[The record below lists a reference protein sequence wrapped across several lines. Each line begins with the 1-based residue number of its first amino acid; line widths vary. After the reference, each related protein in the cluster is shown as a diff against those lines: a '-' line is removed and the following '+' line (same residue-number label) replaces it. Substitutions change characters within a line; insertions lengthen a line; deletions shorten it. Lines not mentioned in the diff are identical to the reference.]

1 MLGVPHRTCWSYSIA
16 REGVT
21 QAHTWADGEAPT
33 TVDGMV
39 SVSTFR
45 TLADVLRE
53 WSDDRLCG
61 LLRMRPDLATPV
73 PQDIAAL
80 ASRAGTRA
88 SLSRAVERLDRF
100 RLSVLEATV
109 VAGEPVGQSRIA
121 ALLMAPEP
129 RIVEA
134 VDTLRALAIVWG
146 HPEELH
152 VLRAV
157 HEVLGPE
164 PAGLGP
170 SASNL
175 LRSYAPS
182 KLTRLAQ
189 TMEVPVGGDPATTIR
204 SIVNSWQQADRLDDL
219 IADCGPDSRQVLARL
234 TWGPPRGQLAPSSGD
249 PTSRAAAVAVGRLL
263 DRGLL
268 VPVDRRTVVLPREI
282 GLHLRGGRI
291 VAGPVHQ
298 RPRPDLTRCDPALV
312 DRTAGGAAFEFVR
325 RIELLG
331 EAWGQSP
338 PPVLRG
344 GGIGV
349 RDLRRAASLLDV
361 DEPLAALHIE
371 MAHEAG
377 LLAEGGDNEFDR
389 VWLPTEAFD
398 AWTVGAVVRRW
409 VVLADSWLRMH
420 RLVGLVGS
428 RDERDRPLNALRTG
442 LERAIAPDLRRV
454 VLQVLADL
462 PPGAAATPDAVSEV
476 VAWER
481 PRRGSLGESMVTWT
495 LREAA
500 AVGLTGLGALAVH
513 GRAVLD
519 GERDVAGLLEPLFP
533 EQVDSVLIQAD
544 LSAVAPGP
552 LESSVARDM
561 ALMADVESRGGA
573 TVYRF
578 TAESILRA
586 LDFGWSATDLHEFL
600 ATRSRTLVPQPLS
613 YLVDDMARRHGRVRV
628 GVAGSY
634 IRCDDD
640 AVLTRVIADPG
651 AAALR
656 LRRIGPTV
664 VVSEAPVDVV
674 LSTLRD
680 LGTAP
685 VAEGADG
692 TVNIWRHD
700 SRRALGRPPRSD
712 DPYGGLT
719 ESRLRSTVHALRSG
733 ERAVEARPHNAE
745 PGRLP
750 RTASI
755 DMVARLREAA
765 QARRSV
771 WLGYLDQQGTASEQ
785 IVEPV
790 SVGGGWLTAYD
801 DRSGQVRTFA
811 IHRISGVALL
821 GAS

>member
-1 MLGVPHRTCWSYSIA
+1 MLGRTSIP
-16 REGVT
+16 REPVEP
-21 QAHTWADGEAPT
+21 ANTWAEGEAPT
-33 TVDGMV
+33 TVDRMV

-45 TLADVLRE
+45 TLADVLRD
-53 WSDDRLCG
+53 WSDDQLCG

-73 PQDIAAL
+73 PQDIGAL

-129 RIVEA
+129 QVADA
-134 VDTLRALAIVWG
+134 VDSLRVLAIVWG

-170 SASNL
+170 SAASL
-175 LRSYAPS
+175 LRTYAPS
-182 KLTRLAQ
+182 KVSRLAQ
-189 TMEVPVGGDPATTIR
+189 ILGVPVDGDPTTTIR
-204 SIVNSWQQADRLDDL
+204 SIVESWQRADRLDEL
-219 IADCGPDSRQVLARL
+219 ITECGPHSRQVLARL
-234 TWGPPRGQLAPSSGD
+234 TWGPPRGQLPSSSGD
-249 PTSRAAAVAVGRLL
+249 ATSRPAALAVGRLL

-268 VPVDRRTVVLPREI
+268 APVDRRTVVLPREI

-291 VAGPVHQ
+291 VASAVHE
-298 RPRPDLTRCDPALV
+298 RPQPDITRCDPALV

-325 RIELLG
+325 RVELLG
-331 EAWGQSP
+331 EAWGHSA

-349 RDLRRAASLLDV
+349 RDLRRAASLLEV
-361 DEPLAALHIE
+361 DEAVAALHIE
-371 MAHEAG
+371 VAHAAG

-389 VWLPTEAFD
+389 VWLPTEGFD
-398 AWTVGAVVRRW
+398 AWSVGDIVRRW
-409 VVLADSWLRMH
+409 ITLADSWLRMD

-442 LERAIAPDLRRV
+442 LERTTAPDLRRV

-462 PPGAAATPDAVSEV
+462 PSGAAATPDAVAGV
-476 VAWER
+476 VAWQR
-481 PRRGSLGESMVTWT
+481 PRRGSLRDSVVTWT
-495 LREAA
+495 LSEAA
-500 AVGLTGLGALAVH
+500 AVGLTGLGALAAH
-513 GRAVLD
+513 GRALLD
-519 GERDVAGLLEPLFP
+519 GERDLAEKLEPLLP

-552 LESSVARDM
+552 LESSVAKDM
-561 ALMADVESRGGA
+561 ALVADVESRGGA

-600 ATRSRTLVPQPLS
+600 SARSRTPVPQPLS
-613 YLVDDMARRHGRVRV
+613 YLVDDVARRHGRIRV

-640 AVLTRVIADPG
+640 AVLASVLADPR

-664 VVSEAPVDVV
+664 IVSDAPVDIV
-674 LSTLRD
+674 LSTVRE
-680 LGTAP
+680 LGSAP
-685 VAEGADG
+685 VAESADG
-692 TVNIWRHD
+692 TVDVSRHE
-700 SRRALGRPPRSD
+700 SRRALRRPPRSD
-712 DPYGGLT
+712 NPNGGLT
-719 ESRLRSTVHALRSG
+719 ESRLRSTVRALRAG
-733 ERAVEARPHNAE
+733 ERATEARPHDVE

-755 DMVARLREAA
+755 QMVERLREAA